1 MAVRMTHNAKCQL
14 AITTYRDEL
23 RKLEEI
29 EVQLRELWKK
39 GKFKRHRELIWS
51 RWRTATQRKN
61 RADTAVLRTAEE
73 RL

>member
-14 AITTYRDEL
+14 AITTYRNEL

-29 EVQLRELWKK
+29 DDELRELWKK
-39 GKFKRHRELIWS
+39 GEFKRRRELIWS
-51 RWRTATQRKN
+51 KWRTATQRKN
-61 RADTAVLRTAEE
+61 RAATAVLRTAEE

>member
-14 AITTYRDEL
+14 AIRTYRDEL

-29 EVQLRELWKK
+29 EDELRELWKK
-39 GKFKRHRELIWS
+39 GEFKRRTELIWS
-51 RWRTATQRKN
+51 KWRTATQRKN
-61 RADTAVLRTAEE
+61 RAATAVLRTAEE